1 MVSAFDMHNLVQYEV
16 TKVTDEFYEFVI
28 LVHVPFLI
36 FLIPPLQDNKFRSKL
51 S

>member
-1 MVSAFDMHNLVQYEV
+1 MVSAFDMHNLVQYEAA
-16 TKVTDEFYEFVI
+16 KVADELYELVI

-36 FLIPPLQDNKFRSKL
+36 FFVCPLQDNKFRSKL